1 MFRKDLTVPIAL
13 LQVEA
18 AERRI
23 IENHIMMPEIKKK
36 IKILRSGYNG
46 EKTIKHYLE
55 QIPDNKY
62 HIFHGLRFPVGNT
75 FFQIDA
81 LLLSPKIILMFEGK
95 NHSGILRIG
104 KNQMIHENGDIREV
118 YENPVSQAIR
128 HKILLK
134 NLLESNHT
142 PKVPIGFFIA
152 VCRTS
157 TEVIIE
163 SGYREAEEKICR
175 AYDILHRIDLTE
187 KYFKEE
193 IFNKKQIEKVSQL
206 LLTKHTPESSN
217 ILKQIGINKSDIRTG
232 VQCPICFFIPMI
244 YDRQKWTCPNCQCI
258 SKEAFLQA
266 IYDYFLLIDPHI
278 TNQQL
283 CWFLNL
289 PTPRSASYL
298 FSLLKFP
305 YTGNSRDRIY
315 HQPHPF
321 P

>member
-1 MFRKDLTVPIAL
+1 MFRKDLTIPRAL
-13 LQVEA
+13 LQAEA

-46 EKTIKHYLE
+46 EKTIRHYLE
-55 QIPDNKY
+55 QIPDKKY
-62 HIFHGLRFPVGNT
+62 LIFQGLRFPVGNT

-81 LLLSPKIILMFEGK
+81 LLLSPKNILMFEGK
-95 NHSGILRIG
+95 NHSGTLRIG
-104 KNQMIHENGDIREV
+104 KNQMIHENCDIREI

-134 NLLESNHT
+134 NLLESNNI
-142 PKVPIGFFIA
+142 PKVPIGFFVA

-163 SGYREAEEKICR
+163 PGYKEAEEKVCR
-175 AYDILHRIDLTE
+175 AYDILNRIAVTE
-187 KYFKEE
+187 KSFTEE

-206 LLTKHTPESSN
+206 LLTKHTPEISN
-217 ILKQIGINKSDIRTG
+217 ILKQIGINKSDIRPG
-232 VQCPICFFIPMI
+232 VQCPLCLFIPMS
-244 YDRQKWTCPNCQCI
+244 YDRQKWICPNCQCI
-258 SKEAFLQA
+258 SKDAFLQA
-266 IYDYFLLIDPHI
+266 IYDYFLLINPHI

-283 CWFLNL
+283 CWFLKL
-289 PTPRSASYL
+289 PTPRAASYI
-298 FSLLKFP
+298 FSLLNFP
-305 YTGNSRDRIY
+305 YTGNSRGRTY